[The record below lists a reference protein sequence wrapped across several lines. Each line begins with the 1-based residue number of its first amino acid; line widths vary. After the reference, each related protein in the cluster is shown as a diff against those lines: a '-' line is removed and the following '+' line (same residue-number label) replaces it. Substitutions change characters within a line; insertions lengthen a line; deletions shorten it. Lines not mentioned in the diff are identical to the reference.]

1 MKLQKQK
8 LSIRIFADGADLS
21 VIKRL
26 KETGV
31 VKGFT
36 TNPSLMRK
44 AGVQDYK
51 SFAKQVLKLAPELP
65 LSLEVF
71 SDNLE
76 EMESQARIISSWG
89 KNIFVKIPVMNTQR
103 RFTGPILK
111 SLSRDGVKLNVTA
124 VMSVDQIKNILEYL
138 TYETPVIL
146 SVFAGRIADTGRD
159 PVPIMEQCVDLLQSY
174 NNVELLWAS
183 TRELFN
189 VANDIGEGSVI
200 SMGVYIGQSTRI
212 YNRETEKITYGYIP
226 PGSVVVSGNLPSKD
240 GKYSLYCAVIVKT
253 VDEKTLGKVAINEI
267 LREL

>member
-8 LSIRIFADGADLS
+8 LSIRIFADGAELS

-189 VANDIGEGSVI
+189 VMQASQLGCDIITVGEDI
-200 SMGVYIGQSTRI
+200 LDKMGLIGKDLDDFS
-212 YNRETEKITYGYIP
+212 RETVEMFYKDA
-226 PGSVVVSGNLPSKD
+226 LDSKFR
-240 GKYSLYCAVIVKT
+240 I
-253 VDEKTLGKVAINEI
+253 
-267 LREL
+267 

>member
-1 MKLQKQK
+1 MKLQNLK
-8 LSIRIFADGADLS
+8 LSIKIFADGAELS

-44 AGVQDYK
+44 AGVQDYR
-51 SFAKQVLKLAPELP
+51 SFAKQVLQIAPDLP

-71 SDNLE
+71 SDDLE

-103 RFTGPILK
+103 RFTGPIIK
-111 SLSRDGVKLNVTA
+111 SLSRDRIKLNVTA
-124 VMSVDQIKNILEYL
+124 IMSVEQIKNIAECL
-138 TYETPVIL
+138 TDETPAIL

-159 PVPIMEQCVDLLQSY
+159 PAPIMAQCVDLLQRF

-189 VANDIGEGSVI
+189 VVQAAGLGCDIITVGEDI
-200 SMGVYIGQSTRI
+200 LDKMDLIGKDLDDFS
-212 YNRETEKITYGYIP
+212 RETVEMFYKDAL
-226 PGSVVVSGNLPSKD
+226 GSKFW
-240 GKYSLYCAVIVKT
+240 I
-253 VDEKTLGKVAINEI
+253 
-267 LREL
+267 